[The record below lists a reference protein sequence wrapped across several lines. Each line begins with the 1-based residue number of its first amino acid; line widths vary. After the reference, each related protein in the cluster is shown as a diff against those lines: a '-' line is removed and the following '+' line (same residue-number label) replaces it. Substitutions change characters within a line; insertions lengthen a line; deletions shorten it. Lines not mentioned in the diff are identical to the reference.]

1 MKSADDLPGS
11 KDVPRTDVA
20 EKLTHA
26 LYILATGKGDARQR
40 VRHAYLA
47 CLTLTESDFPP
58 GLTKDWRSIATELA
72 PVEKGKGGAGG
83 NLENATRIRRMNS
96 TAAARIAHRMWR
108 LYWAVSANE
117 EYK

>member
-1 MKSADDLPGS
+1 MESADDSPGG
-11 KDVPRTDVA
+11 KEVARTHVA

-47 CLTLTESDFPP
+47 CLTLSGSDFPP
-58 GLTKDWRSIATELA
+58 GLAKDWQSIVKELVPA
-72 PVEKGKGGAGG
+72 REGKGSIVSGV
-83 NLENATRIRRMNS
+83 ENAVRIRRMNS
-96 TAAARIAHRMWR
+96 TAAARIARRMWR

-117 EYK
+117 EYR

>member
-1 MKSADDLPGS
+1 MKSADHSRRGGEAA
-11 KDVPRTDVA
+11 RTHVV

-26 LYILATGKGDARQR
+26 LHILATGKGDARQR

-47 CLTLTESDFPP
+47 CLTLTEGNFPP
-58 GLTKDWRSIATELA
+58 ELAKDWQSIAKALGPAIE
-72 PVEKGKGGAGG
+72 GKGTVVGG
-83 NLENATRIRRMNS
+83 TETANRNRRMNS

>member
-1 MKSADDLPGS
+1 MKSVDDPPSGT
-11 KDVPRTDVA
+11 DVPRADVA

-47 CLTLTESDFPP
+47 CLTLSGSDFPP
-58 GLTKDWRSIATELA
+58 ELAKDWQSIAKELA
-72 PVEKGKGGAGG
+72 PAEKGKGVVVGS
-83 NLENATRIRRMNS
+83 LENATRIRRMNS

>member
-1 MKSADDLPGS
+1 MKSADDPPGG
-11 KDVPRTDVA
+11 KEVARTDVA

-58 GLTKDWRSIATELA
+58 ALAKDWRSIAKELA
-72 PVEKGKGGAGG
+72 PVGEGKGGVVGG
-83 NLENATRIRRMNS
+83 MENAPRIRRMNS

-117 EYK
+117 EYS

>member
-1 MKSADDLPGS
+1 MKSADDPPGG
-11 KDVPRTDVA
+11 KGATRTDVA

-40 VRHAYLA
+40 
-47 CLTLTESDFPP
+47 
-58 GLTKDWRSIATELA
+58 DWRSIAKELA
-72 PVEKGKGGAGG
+72 PVREGKGGVAGG
-83 NLENATRIRRMNS
+83 MENATRRRRMNS

-117 EYK
+117 EYR

>member
-1 MKSADDLPGS
+1 MKSADDPTGG
-11 KDVPRTDVA
+11 KEVPRTDVA

-47 CLTLTESDFPP
+47 CLTLTESDFPR
-58 GLTKDWRSIATELA
+58 GLAKDWQSIVTELVPA
-72 PVEKGKGGAGG
+72 EKGKSGTVG
-83 NLENATRIRRMNS
+83 NLENATRTRRMNS
-96 TAAARIAHRMWR
+96 TAAARIAHRMWC

>member
-1 MKSADDLPGS
+1 MKSADDPPGG
-11 KDVPRTDVA
+11 KDATRTDVA

-47 CLTLTESDFPP
+47 CLTLTESDFSP
-58 GLTKDWRSIATELA
+58 GLAQDWRSIAKELA
-72 PVEKGKGGAGG
+72 PAKEGKGSAVGG
-83 NLENATRIRRMNS
+83 MGNAIRLRRMNS

-108 LYWAVSANE
+108 LYWAVSVNE